1 MSARNTL
8 DLRQQLEV
16 VSRELDELDASGEDV
31 SLIEKAHAIGVRNT
45 LRWALGDAPTI

>member
-8 DLRQQLEV
+8 DVRAQLEL
-16 VSRELDELDASGEDV
+16 VSRELDELDADGADV
-31 SLIEKAHAIGVRNT
+31 SLISKAHAIGVRDA